1 MYKNCSIQKYAISNP
16 CQLVEESFSATLIS
30 YTLKQ
35 SAYPLNGSVRRK
47 VSPYIVI
54 WLFHLF
60 DLKLCTVY
68 QFNSK
73 YNGLIIV
80 MHLN

>member
-1 MYKNCSIQKYAISNP
+1 MV
-16 CQLVEESFSATLIS
+16 QLDEKSAH
-30 YTLKQ
+30 
-35 SAYPLNGSVRRK
+35 
-47 VSPYIVI
+47 IVI

-80 MHLN
+80 MHLKYPWIHDTDL